1 MASDSPIMG
10 SIDLLPLNWAPLNWM
25 LCQSQTLAISS
36 YTALFS
42 LLGTSFGGNGT
53 SNFQL
58 PNLQSHVDYGAAI

>member
-1 MASDSPIMG
+1 MG
-10 SIDLLPLNWAPLNWM
+10 SIDLWPLNWAPLNWM
-25 LCQSQTLAISS
+25 LCQGQTLAISS

-58 PNLQSHVDYGAAI
+58 PNLQSRVDYGAAI